1 MLVIFLFYSNQ
12 TIILKFRDFFTTCHP
27 NMPFSFEKKNNEMSF
42 LDVGISQENGK
53 FVLTVYRKPTFSG
66 VYAPFTKLFTFYKQI
81 WYALYLIRQHLWI
94 CPLKSF

>member
-53 FVLTVYRKPTFSG
+53 FVLFTVNLLLVVFMLLLQSFLPSTNKFG
-66 VYAPFTKLFTFYKQI
+66 M
-81 WYALYLIRQHLWI
+81 LYTLSDNIYGYVL
-94 CPLKSF
+94 